1 MTESTRD
8 ERVQKGTLVPNS
20 FQHPN
25 LYVDW
30 LSYYLTAEEEKV
42 LNKAIR
48 EILGWQDKI
57 ADRRARISLSVFVEG
72 KTARDGHTLCLG
84 CGLSIN
90 AVRSCLTS
98 LHKYHVLRKVGIP
111 DQDGQEFELQD
122 DVNAIDWDGLKKR
135 RGTWDKANARRTGKA
150 TKAAQKQREA
160 TRPASDDDNPYRPT
174 IPISSHDRGIVGR
187 YTPADGSIVRRDP
200 LEAPGVSSDDSK
212 ETHDLETHLKEE
224 THDCG
229 ASAPLPA
236 AGVAELDEAFP
247 RSGEREEIVPPDGET
262 AGDEALT
269 PEQCRL
275 ARAAGL
281 NALANPN
288 GAGVASPVPS
298 QPAGRGQ
305 PGDPPW
311 APAMRR
317 ALAGG
322 RGKGVAQL
330 PYGLTAEHIIR
341 VLDRFALLA
350 NTTVPTTDASKA
362 RGWAKGARDCIE
374 PWAEMVQQ
382 AGLPIDPDQVTRL
395 AVWGIDVFFARRE
408 AGEFDFTVQSP
419 FSIAGTVRQLT
430 ADCKRLQ
437 DAAGLLRDQVPE
449 WKESTPDGTPESR
462 KRPGRNGSTR
472 TTGMGGPTAPP
483 IDPDVVARQR
493 QSLLDWQQR
502 KEASDA
508 VAA

>member
-1 MTESTRD
+1 
-8 ERVQKGTLVPNS
+8 
-20 FQHPN
+20 
-25 LYVDW
+25 
-30 LSYYLTAEEEKV
+30 
-42 LNKAIR
+42 
-48 EILGWQDKI
+48 
-57 ADRRARISLSVFVEG
+57 
-72 KTARDGHTLCLG
+72 
-84 CGLSIN
+84 
-90 AVRSCLTS
+90 
-98 LHKYHVLRKVGIP
+98 
-111 DQDGQEFELQD
+111 
-122 DVNAIDWDGLKKR
+122 
-135 RGTWDKANARRTGKA
+135 
-150 TKAAQKQREA
+150 
-160 TRPASDDDNPYRPT
+160 
-174 IPISSHDRGIVGR
+174 
-187 YTPADGSIVRRDP
+187 
-200 LEAPGVSSDDSK
+200 
-212 ETHDLETHLKEE
+212 
-224 THDCG
+224 
-229 ASAPLPA
+229 
-236 AGVAELDEAFP
+236 
-247 RSGEREEIVPPDGET
+247 
-262 AGDEALT
+262 
-269 PEQCRL
+269 
-275 ARAAGL
+275 
-281 NALANPN
+281 
-288 GAGVASPVPS
+288 
-298 QPAGRGQ
+298 
-305 PGDPPW
+305 
-311 APAMRR
+311 MRR